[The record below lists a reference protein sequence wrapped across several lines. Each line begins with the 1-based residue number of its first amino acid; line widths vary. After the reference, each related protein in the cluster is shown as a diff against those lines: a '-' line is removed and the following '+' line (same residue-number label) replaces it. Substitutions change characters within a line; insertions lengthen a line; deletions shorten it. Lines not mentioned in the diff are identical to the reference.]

1 MNKGN
6 NDERKRRVQNI
17 RKIIMIT
24 IVVLLLLPTILC
36 IILFV
41 KYNELNKELDRLRQ
55 LKIERILVADKRVS
69 EKRMFETMFSFAL
82 GEADKRIAESLNE
95 SCEPEENAVK
105 KAYLTFD
112 DGPSINTDKVLD
124 ILDRYGIKAT
134 FFVVGKTDEDSKKR
148 YKDIVNRGH
157 NIGLHSL
164 THDYKQIYANLKAFK
179 KDVYGI
185 RDIVREY
192 AGIDSKIY
200 RFPGGSSNTVSKT
213 NMYILIKWIKSE
225 GMEYFD
231 WNLGGVDAVSP
242 SPSSDAIYKAIAK
255 YAATDT
261 DKIVLMH
268 DSKDKATTVKAL
280 PGIIKKLKAEG
291 YIFEKIYNN
300 TKPVHHKVNKKYKK
314 II

>member
-213 NMYILIKWIKSE
+213 NMYILIKWIKS
-225 GMEYFD
+225 
-231 WNLGGVDAVSP
+231 
-242 SPSSDAIYKAIAK
+242 
-255 YAATDT
+255 
-261 DKIVLMH
+261 
-268 DSKDKATTVKAL
+268 
-280 PGIIKKLKAEG
+280 
-291 YIFEKIYNN
+291 
-300 TKPVHHKVNKKYKK
+300 VNKKINMRKEK
-314 II
+314 L